1 MDIAQEP
8 FCGNL
13 EEKCRTP
20 GCPPR
25 SNTGP
30 FTVTVRTPSVWP
42 HCLGK
47 KSVADLNISEACQ
60 NHGHLSA
67 TTFAVRRLLHSKP
80 GDDPFGIHK
89 TVKDADGNF
98 QSALRLTNR
107 AQAAARLGNREYKGE
122 VCSSKMEADVSA
134 ARVFWEELRVQER
147 AEKLEPSKKVRKEK
161 DAAQSAMQSAK
172 RDGMAHARRVHR
184 KGSESHQSPVAS
196 LTLRHFHRISV
207 G

>member
-1 MDIAQEP
+1 MRVRLWGFDVGKYGHQVKSATAD
-8 FCGNL
+8 FFMWL
-13 EEKCRTP
+13 
-20 GCPPR
+20 GCMMLQD
-25 SNTGP
+25 TDH
-30 FTVTVRTPSVWP
+30 TIVEI
-42 HCLGK
+42 K

-122 VCSSKMEADVSA
+122 VCSSKMEAEVSA